1 MCCALHNIRIKFN
14 EIEQDDR
21 NNFFNEQED
30 EEIEIMEEDEN
41 QVGAIVR
48 NNIVEMYFNHDWL
61 FNLTFVSLKKGRE
74 KNC

>member
-48 NNIVEMYFNHDWL
+48 NNIVEMYFNHD
-61 FNLTFVSLKKGRE
+61 
-74 KNC
+74 